1 MKLSVPAILTT
12 ALIAA
17 SSAAFAQNT
26 NYQGTTSKPGASF
39 QKDDTT
45 AAPTRAKKQH
55 MASYKNKHHSK
66 RMKSNAQSTGSG
78 SSSNPAA
85 STTHEDATPKSR

>member
-1 MKLSVPAILTT
+1 MEANMKLTIPTILTA
-12 ALIAA
+12 ALIVT

-39 QKDDTT
+39 QKDDST

-55 MASYKNKHHSK
+55 MAKHHSK
-66 RMKSNAQSTGSG
+66 RMKSNAQTTGSG

-85 STTHEDATPKSR
+85 STTHEDKIPKSK